1 MAGAFADVQ
10 FGDIRGTIR
19 APFEQYAGISSP
31 GWFMKTEYRFADY
44 GRKSAQMFVD
54 ATGAPDSAIAFKP
67 TVQTL
72 SFSLVYRF
80 NEAGG
85 TRF

>member
-1 MAGAFADVQ
+1 
-10 FGDIRGTIR
+10 
-19 APFEQYAGISSP
+19 
-31 GWFMKTEYRFADY
+31 MKTEHRFADY
-44 GRKSAQMFVD
+44 GRKSAGMYVT

-80 NEAGG
+80 NEAGNA
-85 TRF
+85 RF

>member
-1 MAGAFADVQ
+1 M
-10 FGDIRGTIR
+10 
-19 APFEQYAGISSP
+19 Y
-31 GWFMKTEYRFADY
+31 
-44 GRKSAQMFVD
+44 VD

-67 TVQTL
+67 KVQTL

-80 NEAGG
+80 NEAGS

>member
-1 MAGAFADVQ
+1 MSQVARQPYRTAQD
-10 FGDIRGTIR
+10 T
-19 APFEQYAGISSP
+19 GISSP
-31 GWFMKTEYRFADY
+31 GWSMKTEHRFADY
-44 GRKSAQMFVD
+44 GRKSAGMYVT

-80 NEAGG
+80 NEAGNA
-85 TRF
+85 RF